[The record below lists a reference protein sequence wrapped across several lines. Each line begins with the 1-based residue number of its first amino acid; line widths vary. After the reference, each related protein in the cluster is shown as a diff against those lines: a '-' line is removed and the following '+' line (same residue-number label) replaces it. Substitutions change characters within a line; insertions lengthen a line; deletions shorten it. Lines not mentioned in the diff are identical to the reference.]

1 MRISPVNTFY
11 TNDSVSTPTKKV
23 VLTEHKEV
31 MNAINNGTLTVDGVT
46 LELSD
51 EVRNAIKEAN
61 EQRYKD
67 NEKVLM
73 MNNAI
78 HNANVSKQQGDAM
91 KEAMI
96 TEAKAMEI
104 ARRIAKGGKVPPQDE
119 KLLMEYNPD
128 LYKLSKQAAILA
140 KEHEEYDSL
149 VDEESQNDN
158 KEYDTD
164 QGKIKTNYQV
174 QVEVSL
180 GETAEV
186 GGVSEIAVNTQ

>member
-11 TNDSVSTPTKKV
+11 ANDSVSTPTKKV

-78 HNANVSKQQGDAM
+78 HNANVSRQQGDAM
-91 KEAMI
+91 KEAML
-96 TEAKAMEI
+96 TEIKAMEI
-104 ARRIAKGGKVPPQDE
+104 ARRIAKGGIVPLQDE
-119 KLLMEYNPD
+119 KLLLEYNPE
-128 LYKLSKQAAILA
+128 LYQMSKQAAILA
-140 KEHEEYDSL
+140 KEHEEYDTL
-149 VDEESQNDN
+149 VEEESKKDN
-158 KEYDTD
+158 KEYDID
-164 QGKIKTNYQV
+164 KGKIKTNYQV

-180 GETAEV
+180 GETAAVE
-186 GGVSEIAVNTQ
+186 GVSEIAVNTQ

>member
-11 TNDSVSTPTKKV
+11 TNESVSTPTKKV

-31 MNAINNGTLTVDGVT
+31 MNAINNGTLNVDGVT

-61 EQRYKD
+61 EQRCKD

-73 MNNAI
+73 MNTAI
-78 HNANVSKQQGDAM
+78 HNANVSKQQGDAL

-119 KLLMEYNPD
+119 KLLMEYNSD
-128 LYKLSKQAAILA
+128 LYQMSKQAAILA
-140 KEHEEYDSL
+140 EEHEEYDSL
-149 VDEESQNDN
+149 VEEESKKDN
-158 KEYDTD
+158 KEYDAD
-164 QGKIKTNYQV
+164 KGKIKTNYQV

-180 GETAEV
+180 GETAAVE
-186 GGVSEIAVNTQ
+186 GVSEVAVNTQ